1 MRWFSLSITLVLLAL
16 SFGPGVSVANAQ
28 SSACFRLWVERN
40 EIYKANGYCFK
51 TRRAISYFGNA
62 GCEYDNEADVP
73 LSRSERARIA
83 RIQAEER
90 ELGCR

>member
-1 MRWFSLSITLVLLAL
+1 MRWFSLSIAVILLAL
-16 SFGPGVSVANAQ
+16 SFGLDVPAANAQ
-28 SSACFRLWVERN
+28 GNACFRLWVQRN

-51 TRRAISYFGNA
+51 TQRAISYFGNA